1 MTFNLSTIT
10 LLMVTGLLVFFWV
23 YRRGKAAVLL
33 DGAQDELKKIK
44 RIQVSSGA
52 IDAETK
58 NKLDRLAGKPRVGES
73 ADGPGEQVS
82 LHWSKEVN
90 IGP

>member
-1 MTFNLSTIT
+1 
-10 LLMVTGLLVFFWV
+10 MVTGLLVFFWV

-52 IDAETK
+52 IDAG
-58 NKLDRLAGKPRVGES
+58 NA
-73 ADGPGEQVS
+73 
-82 LHWSKEVN
+82 
-90 IGP
+90 IGTTSTTRRTVELLTPWMRARMDSF